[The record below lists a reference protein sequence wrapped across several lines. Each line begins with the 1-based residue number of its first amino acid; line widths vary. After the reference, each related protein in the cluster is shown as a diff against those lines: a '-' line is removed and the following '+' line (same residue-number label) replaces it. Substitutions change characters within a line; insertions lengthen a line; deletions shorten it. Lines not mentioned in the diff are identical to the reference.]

1 MRDRL
6 PLKEWVGGEL
16 KKLLS
21 WNTRHFFGCCNTQIL
36 RIKHTKRKRE
46 RGIEFLSRGVGRR
59 VCHVLMLSVDGWGV
73 EPRPA
78 PPPPKGVRM
87 CRRERERDAQRMR
100 ERENRNRRS

>member
-46 RGIEFLSRGVGRR
+46 RGIDFLSRGVGRR
-59 VCHVLMLSVDGWGV
+59 ACHVFRVGGWSQD
-73 EPRPA
+73 RLH
-78 PPPPKGVRM
+78 PPPKGFE
-87 CRRERERDAQRMR
+87 CERERER
-100 ERENRNRRS
+100 EREGETNGE